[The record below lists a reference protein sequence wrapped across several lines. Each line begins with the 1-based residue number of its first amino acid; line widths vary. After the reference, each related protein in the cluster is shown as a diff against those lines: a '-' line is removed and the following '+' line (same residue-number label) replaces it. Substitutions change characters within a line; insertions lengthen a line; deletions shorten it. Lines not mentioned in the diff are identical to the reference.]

1 MKTREAD
8 TGNCIGF
15 FGFLWLNNNL
25 TSGHCLCKLAKVFY
39 QIKPRLFR
47 IRQTTHSFSLT
58 SGQENAYHLNM
69 GKNKSFDPT
78 REINDK
84 EAQDLICDIKLRG
97 FVHLSNHAED
107 RMLKRGFSMRDVLN
121 ILEHGTIVS
130 KEYNEEAQNWKYKI
144 EGQGIDGEKGAA
156 VTAIINS
163 STQMIITVF

>member
-1 MKTREAD
+1 
-8 TGNCIGF
+8 
-15 FGFLWLNNNL
+15 
-25 TSGHCLCKLAKVFY
+25 
-39 QIKPRLFR
+39 
-47 IRQTTHSFSLT
+47 
-58 SGQENAYHLNM
+58 M

-78 REINDK
+78 REISDK